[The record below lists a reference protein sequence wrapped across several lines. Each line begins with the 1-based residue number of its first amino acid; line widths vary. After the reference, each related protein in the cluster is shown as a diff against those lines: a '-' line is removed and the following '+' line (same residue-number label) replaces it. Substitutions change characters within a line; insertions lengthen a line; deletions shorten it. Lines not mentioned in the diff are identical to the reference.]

1 MNSKELTPT
10 LPAHSDGV
18 NLCLAELLQY
28 KNQSVRWLPPAQS
41 VWSQL
46 NGQHQSRH
54 KGRGMNFAEVRPY
67 QAGDDIRAIDWRV
80 TARTGKTHT
89 KLFTEEREQPVMLLI
104 DVSPSMKF
112 GTQLL
117 LKSVQAAH
125 FSSLLS
131 WLAVSEQDRIGAI
144 VFNGNRMYECK
155 PTARQQ
161 GPLTVINAMIDAHGE
176 HENFNE
182 QRLSFSDALKH
193 LHHLCPK
200 GSEIVVLSDFYH
212 LQENDKRRLSQ
223 LRQHN
228 RLQFVQLFDPLEF
241 GNTPFNGIEFVTDDQ
256 QATWLDFSAKSTRD
270 SLSQQYQEH
279 QHFIQNMCKSLAI
292 PLHHLSAAQT
302 LMDQLGHSG
311 FKGNKGGQ
319 RG

>member
-1 MNSKELTPT
+1 MNSKELTPA

-104 DVSPSMKF
+104 DISPSMKF

-144 VFNGNRMYECK
+144 VFNGNRLYECK

-161 GPLTVINAMIDAHGE
+161 GPLTVINAMIDAHQDVRND
-176 HENFNE
+176 NFNE
-182 QRLSFSDALKH
+182 KRLSFSGALKH

-200 GSEIVVLSDFYH
+200 GSEIVVLSDFYQ
-212 LQENDKRRLSQ
+212 LQEKDKRRLSQ

-228 RLQFVQLFDPLEF
+228 RLQFVQIFDPLEF
-241 GNTPFNGIEFVTDDQ
+241 GHTTFNGIEFVTDDQ
-256 QATWLDFSAKSTRD
+256 QATWLDFSAQSTRD

-279 QHFIQNMCKSLAI
+279 QRFIQDMCKSLAI

-302 LMDQLGHSG
+302 LLDQLGHSG
-311 FKGNKGGQ
+311 SKGGIH
-319 RG
+319 G

>member
-1 MNSKELTPT
+1 MNSKELTPA

-104 DVSPSMKF
+104 DISPSMKF

-144 VFNGNRMYECK
+144 VFNGNRLYECK

-161 GPLTVINAMIDAHGE
+161 GPLTVINAMIDAHQDVRND
-176 HENFNE
+176 NFNE
-182 QRLSFSDALKH
+182 KRLSFSDALKH

-200 GSEIVVLSDFYH
+200 GSEIVVLSDFYQ
-212 LQENDKRRLSQ
+212 LQEKDKRRLSQ

-228 RLQFVQLFDPLEF
+228 RLQFVQIFDPLEF
-241 GNTPFNGIEFVTDDQ
+241 GHTTFNGIEFVTDDQ
-256 QATWLDFSAKSTRD
+256 QATWLDFSAQSTRD

-279 QHFIQNMCKSLAI
+279 QHFIQEMCKSLAI

-302 LMDQLGHSG
+302 LLDQLGHSG
-311 FKGNKGGQ
+311 SKGGIH
-319 RG
+319 G

>member
-1 MNSKELTPT
+1 MNSKELTPA

-104 DVSPSMKF
+104 DISPSMKF

-144 VFNGNRMYECK
+144 VFNGNRLYECK

-161 GPLTVINAMIDAHGE
+161 GPLTVINAMIDAHQNDRND
-176 HENFNE
+176 NFDE
-182 QRLSFSDALKH
+182 KRLSFSDALKH

-200 GSEIVVLSDFYH
+200 GSEIVVLSDFYQ
-212 LQENDKRRLSQ
+212 LQEKDKRRLSQ

-228 RLQFVQLFDPLEF
+228 RLQFVQIFDPLEF
-241 GNTPFNGIEFVTDDQ
+241 GHTTFNGIEFVTDDQ
-256 QATWLDFSAKSTRD
+256 QATWLDFSAQSTRD

-279 QHFIQNMCKSLAI
+279 QDFIQDMCKSLAI

-302 LMDQLGHSG
+302 LLDQLGHSG
-311 FKGNKGGQ
+311 SKGGIH
-319 RG
+319 G